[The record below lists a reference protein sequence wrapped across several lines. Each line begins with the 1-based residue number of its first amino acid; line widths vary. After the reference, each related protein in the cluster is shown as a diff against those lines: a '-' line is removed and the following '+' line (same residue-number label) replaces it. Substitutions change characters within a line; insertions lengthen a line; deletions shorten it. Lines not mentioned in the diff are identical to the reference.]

1 MTFDSAPVP
10 AFMPFRY
17 DPLVV
22 AVSFVIAT
30 FASYVT
36 LDLAR
41 RVRQST
47 WGLARVWWGAGS
59 VVMGSG
65 IWSMHFVGMQAF
77 EVPITLGYR
86 GGLTLLSWVAA
97 VAASAVALEIA
108 SRKTFSY
115 RRVVLGALVMGLG
128 ISAMHYIGMAALE
141 LVPGIVWNWS
151 LVAASVLIAVLASAT
166 ALLIFHLLLKVPR
179 QRRLPYQ
186 MGAALVMGVAICG
199 MHYTGMIAARI
210 PDSAICLSSDGLGG
224 PSLTAMLTIATG
236 LLLVSTLF
244 TSLLDARM
252 QGTTQRL
259 AQSLQESNTKLQ
271 TANAELKQRA
281 FTDPLT
287 GLPNRLLFEERLG
300 QALLRADRANHRG
313 LQSRVAVIFVDLDGF
328 KPVNDSFGHAAG
340 DALLRDVAQRLRR
353 LLREEDTVA
362 RIGGDE
368 FLLLLENLREPA
380 DALAFGQRVL
390 QVLATPFDLSG
401 RHMRIAG
408 SIGIVTYPDQQ
419 EADKL
424 VAQAD
429 AAMYAAKRGGGGS
442 CALFEPHMNADA
454 TEQLE
459 LQNDLRRA
467 LEHNELT
474 LHYQP
479 KIDATRQLITG
490 VEALLRWR
498 HPVRGMVSP
507 AVFIALAERFGLI
520 NRLGSWVIDE
530 ACRQI
535 RAWEEQGLRMPVAV
549 NLSVHQLR
557 EQGLAQRIEQALQR
571 HGVAPSQLLCEI
583 TESVAM
589 EDFQEA
595 QRSFAELAA
604 IGVYLSID
612 DFGTGYSSLNY
623 LRQLP
628 VQQLKIDSSFVRDL
642 DKGNNARAVVQA
654 VISLAHALGLR
665 VVAEGVETPAQRD
678 ILLSM
683 ACDELQGYL
692 YARAMTA
699 EELLD
704 WAQGRQAR
712 GSVAFSPSLFGE
724 P

>member
-1 MTFDSAPVP
+1 MTLDSAPVT

-22 AVSFVIAT
+22 AVSFVIAA

-259 AQSLQESNTKLQ
+259 AQSLQESNAKLQ

-313 LQSRVAVIFVDLDGF
+313 LQSRVAVLFVDLDGF
-328 KPVNDSFGHAAG
+328 KPVNDRLGHEAG
-340 DALLRDVAQRLRR
+340 DELLKQVGKRFQQCC
-353 LLREEDTVA
+353 REVDTVA
-362 RIGGDE
+362 RYGGDE
-368 FLLLLENLREPA
+368 FVFILT
-380 DALAFGQRVL
+380 GQQNQQSAKQTAKNIIESIHRTFQINQQSV
-390 QVLATPFDLSG
+390 
-401 RHMRIAG
+401 RIG
-408 SIGIVTYPDQQ
+408 TSIGIAIYPSDHT
-419 EADKL
+419 EAAWLIKL
-424 VAQAD
+424 AD
-429 AAMYAAKRGGGGS
+429 DAMYLAKQQGKNRYAFAS
-442 CALFEPHMNADA
+442 
-454 TEQLE
+454 E
-459 LQNDLRRA
+459 LR
-467 LEHNELT
+467 
-474 LHYQP
+474 
-479 KIDATRQLITG
+479 
-490 VEALLRWR
+490 
-498 HPVRGMVSP
+498 
-507 AVFIALAERFGLI
+507 
-520 NRLGSWVIDE
+520 
-530 ACRQI
+530 
-535 RAWEEQGLRMPVAV
+535 
-549 NLSVHQLR
+549 
-557 EQGLAQRIEQALQR
+557 
-571 HGVAPSQLLCEI
+571 
-583 TESVAM
+583 
-589 EDFQEA
+589 
-595 QRSFAELAA
+595 
-604 IGVYLSID
+604 
-612 DFGTGYSSLNY
+612 
-623 LRQLP
+623 
-628 VQQLKIDSSFVRDL
+628 
-642 DKGNNARAVVQA
+642 
-654 VISLAHALGLR
+654 
-665 VVAEGVETPAQRD
+665 
-678 ILLSM
+678 
-683 ACDELQGYL
+683 
-692 YARAMTA
+692 
-699 EELLD
+699 
-704 WAQGRQAR
+704 
-712 GSVAFSPSLFGE
+712 
-724 P
+724 